1 MLFRGFMAELR
12 GARIMEIWTTERL
25 TAQRLKHADL
35 DDLVALHLDPDVSR
49 YLGGVRSPTV
59 TTAYLETS
67 LAHWDRY
74 GFGLWTWRTSDG
86 KFVARAGIRHVV
98 VEDAREVE
106 IAYALK
112 RSFWGMGLASEITK
126 ALLEVGFQRLGLSS
140 LVGVVFVSHAA
151 SRHVLEKA
159 GFLFERDVV
168 FHDQPCVLYRKLSP
182 EAPGGVT
189 P

>member
-25 TAQRLKHADL
+25 TAQRLGHADL

-49 YLGGVRSPTV
+49 YLGGVRLPAV
-59 TTAYLETS
+59 TTAYLETNM
-67 LAHWDRY
+67 AHWDRY
-74 GFGLWTWRTSDG
+74 GFGLWTWRTLDG
-86 KFVARAGIRHVV
+86 EFVGRAGMRHVV
-98 VEDAREVE
+98 VEDAQEVE

-112 RSFWGMGLASEITK
+112 RAFWGMGMASEITK

-140 LVGVVFVSHAA
+140 LVGVVFVSHVA

-159 GFLFERDVV
+159 GFLLERDVV

-182 EAPGGVT
+182 EAPSGVT